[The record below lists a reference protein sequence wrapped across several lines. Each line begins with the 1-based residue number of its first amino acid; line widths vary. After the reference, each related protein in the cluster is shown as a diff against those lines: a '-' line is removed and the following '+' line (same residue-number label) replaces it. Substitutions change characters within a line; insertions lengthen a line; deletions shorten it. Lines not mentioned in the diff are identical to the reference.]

1 MSETFQI
8 ISPGDGS
15 VYAERQYVSRAEAMA
30 AVERADQAQ
39 RTWRVTPLDERQRI
53 LSDAVDRIVAE
64 RDELAEELARS
75 MGRPV
80 TQGGGEVG
88 GFEERARYM
97 LDAAPGAL
105 ADVVPENRQGFR
117 RFIRREPVGVVLT
130 IAPWNFPYMTAV
142 NSVWPALAA
151 GNAVIVKHARQTVLA
166 AERMARVLAEADLPD
181 GVFQAVHMD
190 HDTAAAVMQAEPVRM
205 ICFTGSV
212 RGGHAVQ
219 QAVAVAGGFPG
230 TGLELGGKDPA
241 YVRADAD
248 LKHAAAGIADGAF
261 FNAGQS
267 CCSIERVYVHESVY
281 DEFLEALVAE
291 ARALKLGDPL
301 DSSTTLGPLV
311 QAEAAEF
318 VRGQVSDAVAAGAR
332 TLIDPADFPADGGGY
347 LAPQIVVDVDHS
359 MRLMSEESFGPVVGV
374 MKVRNDDEAVD
385 LMNDSEYGLTAAIW
399 TADADAAEALG
410 DRIDTG
416 TVYMN
421 RCDYLDPALAWT
433 GVKHTGRGCTL
444 SVVGYEHLTRPKSFH
459 LRTRTRED

>member
-1 MSETFQI
+1 MSERFQI

-15 VYAERQYVSRAEAMA
+15 VYAERQYVSRDEAMA

-39 RTWRVTPLDERQRI
+39 QAWRATPIDERQRI

-64 RDELAEELARS
+64 RDDLAEELARS

-80 TQGGGEVG
+80 GQGGGEVD

-97 LDAAPGAL
+97 IDVATSAL
-105 ADVVPENRQGFR
+105 ADVVPEAKPGFR
-117 RFIRREPVGVVLT
+117 RFIRREPVGVVFT

-142 NSVWPALAA
+142 NSVWPALVA
-151 GNAVIVKHARQTVLA
+151 GNAVILKHAQQTVLA
-166 AERMARVLAEADLPD
+166 GERMGRVLAEAGLPE
-181 GVFQAVHMD
+181 GVFQPVHMN
-190 HDTAAAVMQAEPVRM
+190 HDTAAAVMQSEPVRM

-219 QAVAVAGGFPG
+219 HAVAAASGFPG

-241 YVRADAD
+241 WVRADAD
-248 LKHAAAGIADGAF
+248 LDHAAAGIADGAF

-281 DEFLEALVAE
+281 DDFLDRLVAE
-291 ARALKLGDPL
+291 AKALQLGDPL
-301 DSSTTLGPLV
+301 DRSTTLGPLV
-311 QAEAAEF
+311 KAEAAEF
-318 VRGQVSDAVAAGAR
+318 VRGQISDAVAAGAR
-332 TLIDPADFPADGGGY
+332 TLIDPADFPADGGAY

-359 MRLMSEESFGPVVGV
+359 VRLMTEESFGPVVGV
-374 MKVRNDDEAVD
+374 MKVGGDDEAVE

-399 TADADAAEALG
+399 TADADIAEALG
-410 DRIDTG
+410 ERIDTG

-433 GVKHTGRGCTL
+433 GVKRTGRGCTL
-444 SVVGYEHLTRPKSFH
+444 SVVGFEHLTRPKSFH

>member
-1 MSETFQI
+1 MSETFQV

-15 VYAERQYVSRAEAMA
+15 VYVEREYVSKDEALA
-30 AVERADQAQ
+30 AVERAAEAQ
-39 RTWRVTPLDERQRI
+39 REWRQTSLDERQRI
-53 LSDAVDRIVAE
+53 LSDAVDRLVAE
-64 RDELAEELARS
+64 RDDLAEELARS

-80 TQGGGEVG
+80 GQGGGEVG

-97 LDAAPGAL
+97 LDAASSAL
-105 ADVVPENRQGFR
+105 ADLVPEQKPGFR
-117 RFIRREPVGVVLT
+117 RFIRREPVGVVFT

-151 GNAVIVKHARQTVLA
+151 GNAVILKHAQQTVLA
-166 AERMARVLAEADLPD
+166 GERMGRVLAEAGLPE
-181 GVFQAVHMD
+181 GVFQAVHMT

-219 QAVAVAGGFPG
+219 QAVGGARGFPG

-281 DEFLEALVAE
+281 DEFLDRLVAE
-291 ARALKLGDPL
+291 AKALKLGDPL
-301 DSSTTLGPLV
+301 DRSTTLGPLV
-311 QAEAAEF
+311 KAEAAEF
-318 VRGQVSDAVAAGAR
+318 VRGQIGDAVAAGAR
-332 TLIDPADFPADGGGY
+332 TLIDPADFPADGGAY

-359 MRLMSEESFGPVVGV
+359 MRLMTEESFGPVVGV
-374 MKVRNDDEAVD
+374 MKVRSDDEAIE

-459 LRTRTRED
+459 LRTRTREE